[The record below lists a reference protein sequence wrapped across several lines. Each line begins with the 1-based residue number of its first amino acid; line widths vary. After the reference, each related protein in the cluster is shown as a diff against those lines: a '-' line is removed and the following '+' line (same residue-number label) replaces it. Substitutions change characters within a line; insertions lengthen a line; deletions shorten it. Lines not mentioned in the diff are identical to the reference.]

1 MQWVQDYVG
10 QFGGDMSK
18 VTLFGESAGSLA
30 IATHMVLNDGNP
42 DGLFRAAIMA
52 SGGIMKLKDYHHVQG
67 TFDFIAEKSG
77 CGSASDEVACLRMA
91 DYNKIYN
98 AVQQIPNFF
107 SYTSTWVPWYPRPD
121 GSYLVASP
129 HTLLREG
136 KVADIP
142 YIIGDMYVQGSC
154 YY

>member
-1 MQWVQDYVG
+1 MEWVQHYIAN
-10 QFGGDMSK
+10 FGGDQSK

-30 IATHMVLNDGNP
+30 IATHMVLNNGNP

-52 SGGIMKLKDYHHVQG
+52 SGGIMKLKDYHHAQD

-77 CGSASDEVACLRMA
+77 CGSASDKIACLRSA
-91 DYNKIYN
+91 NYSVIYD
-98 AVQQIPNFF
+98 AVQQVPNFF
-107 SYTSTWVPWYPRPD
+107 SYTSTSVPWYPRPD

-136 KVADIP
+136 KIANIP
-142 YIIGDMYVQGSC
+142 YIIGDM
-154 YY
+154 